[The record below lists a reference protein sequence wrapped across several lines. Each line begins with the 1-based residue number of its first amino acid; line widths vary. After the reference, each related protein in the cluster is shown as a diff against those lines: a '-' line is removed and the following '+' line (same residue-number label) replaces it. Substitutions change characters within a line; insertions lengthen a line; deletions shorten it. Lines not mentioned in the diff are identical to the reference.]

1 MTLRRHWSCARIPL
15 PEKKCVVP
23 KPTSILPA
31 GITSKRQSTS
41 TLVFCFLITRY
52 YADTQ
57 LSLEEIALQFMEVH
71 ERGALRQYLLRKM
84 ADLPLKKRAQRTLLG
99 TWLTEIYLDEINGMR
114 VSRVKNDE

>member
-1 MTLRRHWSCARIPL
+1 M
-15 PEKKCVVP
+15 PEKKYAVP

-31 GITSKRQSTS
+31 GITSRQQSTS
-41 TLVFCFLITRY
+41 APFSPLLTTRY

-71 ERGALRQYLLRKM
+71 KRGALRQYLLRKM
-84 ADLPLKKRAQRTLLG
+84 EDLPLKKRAQRTLLG

-114 VSRVKNDE
+114 VGE